1 MNTPAPDPIQTALEQ
16 FQWPW
21 WGTPLLIILVVLV
34 LAAAVLALIRL
45 HGSHPVDRMQRHLR
59 AGNRLAPVLYPARLK
74 ATRKDLHPRVED
86 LPPGQKIGTLVGA
99 GATWVW
105 QGWRDVA
112 IYIFGP
118 GRGKTTGSVVRHM
131 LEAPGAAVM
140 TSNKVD
146 GVKEVLGG
154 RQRAGEQWV
163 YDPMQVYRQDAR
175 PDFIYDPLD
184 DVTDLTTAQEIAAI
198 FEASTKDGDSKS
210 DAQFDSQGRDLFAYA
225 LLAARLEG
233 KGDAQVYTWITQQ
246 EHDELRAVMQK
257 HGQSGP
263 AAALLGLQGQPDKTR
278 GSVYATAQRMA
289 SAFANDKLLTWTNAP
304 GVRRFDADAFV
315 RSNDT
320 AVLISRN
327 GAGSGGAFVAA
338 LVRSIARAG
347 ERAASADGGRIRVP
361 VVFELDEVANI
372 VRWPELPELVSF
384 YGSLGLILGMYFQS
398 WGQIVR
404 TFGNDGA
411 DALWSTS
418 SIRVYGGGESTQ
430 SPFLKRF
437 SESIGNYEEWTTNTS
452 SGRNGSTKSR
462 TSRSKPILPA
472 DVLAHLPKW
481 RAVFDASDVGPV
493 LVRIRPCFEDKVL
506 MAMINGQEVV
516 NGKIVKPKKPKKP
529 KRPAAEP
536 AAITE
541 RSEHVDAV

>member
-1 MNTPAPDPIQTALEQ
+1 
-16 FQWPW
+16 
-21 WGTPLLIILVVLV
+21 
-34 LAAAVLALIRL
+34 
-45 HGSHPVDRMQRHLR
+45 
-59 AGNRLAPVLYPARLK
+59 
-74 ATRKDLHPRVED
+74 
-86 LPPGQKIGTLVGA
+86 
-99 GATWVW
+99 
-105 QGWRDVA
+105 
-112 IYIFGP
+112 
-118 GRGKTTGSVVRHM
+118 
-131 LEAPGAAVM
+131 
-140 TSNKVD
+140 
-146 GVKEVLGG
+146 
-154 RQRAGEQWV
+154 
-163 YDPMQVYRQDAR
+163 
-175 PDFIYDPLD
+175 
-184 DVTDLTTAQEIAAI
+184 
-198 FEASTKDGDSKS
+198 
-210 DAQFDSQGRDLFAYA
+210 
-225 LLAARLEG
+225 
-233 KGDAQVYTWITQQ
+233 
-246 EHDELRAVMQK
+246 
-257 HGQSGP
+257 
-263 AAALLGLQGQPDKTR
+263 
-278 GSVYATAQRMA
+278 MA
-289 SAFANDKLLTWTNAP
+289 SALANDKLLAWTNAP

-493 LVRIRPCFEDKVL
+493 LIRIRPCFEDKVL

-516 NGKIVKPKKPKKP
+516 NGKIVKPKKP
-529 KRPAAEP
+529 AAEP
-536 AAITE
+536 EAITE